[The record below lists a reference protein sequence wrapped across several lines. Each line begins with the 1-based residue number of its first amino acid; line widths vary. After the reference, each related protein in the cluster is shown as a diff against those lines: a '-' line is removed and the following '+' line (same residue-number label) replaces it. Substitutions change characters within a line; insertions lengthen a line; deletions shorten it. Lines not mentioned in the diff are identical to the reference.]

1 MSDADVANVIV
12 VVLLLIVNSLLALL
26 IALIANRRWQ
36 KKNASKQSYRWGIF
50 LGWFYGLLAILFA
63 YTGVRNGNLVWF
75 LAAAVYLPLAF
86 FTTDRRKWAFL
97 TLTILS
103 FNVAAWAGAYSY
115 MRKRKEGF
123 WWSKRSSPDF
133 YVLVSRGTLAEIS
146 SAITSGAD
154 ALAKNK
160 EGLTPLD
167 CAALFNP
174 DPDVIRLLVKAG
186 ADVRPAG
193 KGEPVLKSAAQFNP
207 NPEVVAALID
217 AGAELEARGSKGWT
231 PLMNA
236 AADNKN
242 PEMITTL
249 LKRGAILEAHSPD
262 GVTPLMCAASNN
274 SNPGA
279 VEILTSCGGGR
290 ERSYQRRGDCP

>member
-36 KKNASKQSYRWGIF
+36 KKKRIKTELPLGDFPWMVLRTTGNIVRLYRSC
-50 LGWFYGLLAILFA
+50 
-63 YTGVRNGNLVWF
+63 NGNLVWF

-167 CAALFNP
+167 CAASFQP
-174 DPDVIRLLVKAG
+174 
-186 ADVRPAG
+186 
-193 KGEPVLKSAAQFNP
+193 
-207 NPEVVAALID
+207 
-217 AGAELEARGSKGWT
+217 
-231 PLMNA
+231 
-236 AADNKN
+236 
-242 PEMITTL
+242 
-249 LKRGAILEAHSPD
+249 
-262 GVTPLMCAASNN
+262 
-274 SNPGA
+274 
-279 VEILTSCGGGR
+279 
-290 ERSYQRRGDCP
+290 

>member
-12 VVLLLIVNSLLALL
+12 VVPPYRQLTPCSFDSADRESALAE
-26 IALIANRRWQ
+26 
-36 KKNASKQSYRWGIF
+36 KKRIKTELP
-50 LGWFYGLLAILFA
+50 LGDFPWMVLRILAILFA

-123 WWSKRSSPDF
+123 WWSKRSSLDF

-167 CAALFNP
+167 SRGSLNP

-186 ADVRPAG
+186 VD
-193 KGEPVLKSAAQFNP
+193 
-207 NPEVVAALID
+207 
-217 AGAELEARGSKGWT
+217 
-231 PLMNA
+231 
-236 AADNKN
+236 
-242 PEMITTL
+242 
-249 LKRGAILEAHSPD
+249 
-262 GVTPLMCAASNN
+262 VTPAA
-274 SNPGA
+274 
-279 VEILTSCGGGR
+279 GG
-290 ERSYQRRGDCP
+290 SLY